1 MKKILLLFLAA
12 AMALLFAACSPGESL
27 GPPVQTM
34 AVREASENGSDATE
48 HAENKALLVYFSP
61 ANSDTVDA
69 ISSVTLRTGDV
80 SSLERLAQ
88 MIHEHVETDIAMI
101 VPAEAYPLCVL
112 ASPKC
117 IAALVVLCL
126 RTTNDKGTWSS
137 EHHAQLLI
145 STYRW
150 RWAGLLVF

>member
-1 MKKILLLFLAA
+1 
-12 AMALLFAACSPGESL
+12 
-27 GPPVQTM
+27 M

-80 SSLERLAQ
+80 SSVERLAQ